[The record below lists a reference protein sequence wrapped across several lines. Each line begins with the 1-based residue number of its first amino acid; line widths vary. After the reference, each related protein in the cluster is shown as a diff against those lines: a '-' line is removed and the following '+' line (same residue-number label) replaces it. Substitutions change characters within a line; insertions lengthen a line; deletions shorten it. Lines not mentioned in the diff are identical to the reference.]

1 MRSES
6 VKSAFLCPQLLQVLL
21 LAKNCGASVIGMP
34 RLSALY
40 LSFVRKPPSAES
52 DNAFASFLFLSM
64 LVILSVS
71 IPIAEALRTIRMVA
85 WW

>member
-1 MRSES
+1 MC
-6 VKSAFLCPQLLQVLL
+6 VKPKSAFLCPQWLQVLL
-21 LAKNCGASVIGMP
+21 LAKNWGAWVIGMP

-71 IPIAEALRTIRMVA
+71 IPIAAALRTIRMVA